1 MERYLF
7 LFSFFFA
14 GPLLRHAWNG
24 RMARV
29 RACAFFPRFRVV
41 GESDSQIHPV
51 PEVIGQGSHEHAFSM
66 HSREGYSTRADLVRR
81 QRGVTGS
88 RWLVH
93 EAPLHHLFRLPACT
107 RGPTA
112 RSLLQP
118 LRAVDSVSRAPLSK
132 HCRPPGRYRTRTRT
146 HALSLFSLFLS
157 FAYFSLP
164 IFHPSFSS
172 RFRKKE
178 RKKSVFFLFFFSL
191 CSIFRVLSSFCLWH
205 LIALCVR
212 FLSFLFPPPTLLSLS
227 LARWSLIW
235 WLNAA
240 SSRILRL
247 RR

>member
-1 MERYLF
+1 MSTIAPLLLTLNRSHQQML
-7 LFSFFFA
+7 STNGRDICFFFLSF
-14 GPLLRHAWNG
+14 LLARCYVIRAWNG

-146 HALSLFSLFLS
+146 HALSLF
-157 FAYFSLP
+157 FSLSR
-164 IFHPSFSS
+164 IFPSPFFIPV
-172 RFRKKE
+172 FRLDFE
-178 RKKSVFFLFFFSL
+178 RKRGRTKVFFFFFFFSL
-191 CSIFRVLSSFCLWH
+191 QYISS
-205 LIALCVR
+205 
-212 FLSFLFPPPTLLSLS
+212 S
-227 LARWSLIW
+227 
-235 WLNAA
+235 
-240 SSRILRL
+240 
-247 RR
+247 

>member
-1 MERYLF
+1 
-7 LFSFFFA
+7 
-14 GPLLRHAWNG
+14 
-24 RMARV
+24 MARV

-146 HALSLFSLFLS
+146 HALLSLSLS
-157 FAYFSLP
+157 R
-164 IFHPSFSS
+164 IFPSPFFIPV
-172 RFRKKE
+172 FRLDFE
-178 RKKSVFFLFFFSL
+178 RKRGRKVFFSFFFFSL
-191 CSIFRVLSSFCLWH
+191 QYISS
-205 LIALCVR
+205 
-212 FLSFLFPPPTLLSLS
+212 S
-227 LARWSLIW
+227 
-235 WLNAA
+235 
-240 SSRILRL
+240 
-247 RR
+247 

>member
-81 QRGVTGS
+81 HRGVTGS

-112 RSLLQP
+112 RSLLFEPWIQS
-118 LRAVDSVSRAPLSK
+118 AVH
-132 HCRPPGRYRTRTRT
+132 HCRNIVVLLDDTG
-146 HALSLFSLFLS
+146 HALAHTLSLFSLFLS

-178 RKKSVFFLFFFSL
+178 RKNKSVFFLFFFSL

>member
-1 MERYLF
+1 
-7 LFSFFFA
+7 
-14 GPLLRHAWNG
+14 
-24 RMARV
+24 MARV

-146 HALSLFSLFLS
+146 HALLSLSLFRVF
-157 FAYFSLP
+157 FPPHF
-164 IFHPSFSS
+164 PSQFFVSIS
-172 RFRKKE
+172 KE
-178 RKKSVFFLFFFSL
+178 REEEQKCFFPFFFSL

-212 FLSFLFPPPTLLSLS
+212 FLSFLFPPPTLFSLS
-227 LARWSLIW
+227 LARWSLIR

>member
-1 MERYLF
+1 MSTIAPLLLTLNRSHQQML
-7 LFSFFFA
+7 STNGRDICFFFLSF
-14 GPLLRHAWNG
+14 LLARCYVIHAWNG

-146 HALSLFSLFLS
+146 HALLSLSLFRVF
-157 FAYFSLP
+157 FPPHY
-164 IFHPSFSS
+164 SS
-172 RFRKKE
+172 QFFVSISKE
-178 RKKSVFFLFFFSL
+178 REEEKCFFSFFFFSL
-191 CSIFRVLSSFCLWH
+191 QYISS
-205 LIALCVR
+205 
-212 FLSFLFPPPTLLSLS
+212 S
-227 LARWSLIW
+227 
-235 WLNAA
+235 
-240 SSRILRL
+240 
-247 RR
+247 

>member
-1 MERYLF
+1 MRGSVAWRAY
-7 LFSFFFA
+7 A
-14 GPLLRHAWNG
+14 HAH
-24 RMARV
+24 AS
-29 RACAFFPRFRVV
+29 FPRFCALAKKM
-41 GESDSQIHPV
+41 GESDSQIHPF

-66 HSREGYSTRADLVRR
+66 HSREGYSTRADLVRK

-93 EAPLHHLFRLPACT
+93 EAPLHHLLRLPACT

-132 HCRPPGRYRTRTRT
+132 HCRPPGRYRTRTHT
-146 HALSLFSLFLS
+146 HALSLSL
-157 FAYFSLP
+157 SL
-164 IFHPSFSS
+164 S
-172 RFRKKE
+172 RFFPAPFFVSISKE
-178 RKKSVFFLFFFSL
+178 KEVFFFLFSVSL
-191 CSIFRVLSSFCLWH
+191 YGVFRVVFSSFCLWH
-205 LIALCVR
+205 LIALW
-212 FLSFLFPPPTLLSLS
+212 FSFSFSFFLLSLS

-240 SSRILRL
+240 SSRILRF

>member
-1 MERYLF
+1 M
-7 LFSFFFA
+7 
-14 GPLLRHAWNG
+14 
-24 RMARV
+24 
-29 RACAFFPRFRVV
+29 
-41 GESDSQIHPV
+41 
-51 PEVIGQGSHEHAFSM
+51 
-66 HSREGYSTRADLVRR
+66 TRARGASPPLVSI
-81 QRGVTGS
+81 TC
-88 RWLVH
+88 VH
-93 EAPLHHLFRLPACT
+93 T
-107 RGPTA
+107 RA
-112 RSLLQP
+112 HRSLASPTSSSRGFSQP
-118 LRAVDSVSRAPLSK
+118 CTIVETLSSSWTIPDT
-132 HCRPPGRYRTRTRT
+132 HSHTRS
-146 HALSLFSLFLS
+146 LSSLFLS

-178 RKKSVFFLFFFSL
+178 RKNKSVFFFFFSL

-227 LARWSLIW
+227 LARWSLIR